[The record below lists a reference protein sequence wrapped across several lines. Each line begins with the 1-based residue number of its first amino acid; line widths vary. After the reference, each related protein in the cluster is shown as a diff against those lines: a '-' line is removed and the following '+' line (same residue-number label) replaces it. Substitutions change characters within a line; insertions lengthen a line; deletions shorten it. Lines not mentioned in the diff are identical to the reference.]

1 MLVAAQ
7 VAISLVLLTGAS
19 LLVRSL
25 WKLESESLGF
35 QPRRV
40 VTAAFTLN
48 RQRYNSVEKQD
59 AFYSE
64 VSRSSPVFLESA
76 DLP

>member
-1 MLVAAQ
+1 
-7 VAISLVLLTGAS
+7 
-19 LLVRSL
+19 
-25 WKLESESLGF
+25 
-35 QPRRV
+35 V
-40 VTAAFTLN
+40 VTATFTLN